1 MKSTHKRNVEAM
13 QAAPRCHSN
22 TKAGLPCKKPAMR
35 GSPLCKSHAYEPIR
49 LVPRTEHEGHRRRA
63 YAEQQQAIRGLAR
76 ELEQLIRKVKDNE
89 LPDWLTDRLAAL
101 RGSLVARGN
110 RDASPIITPARKV
123 APPQSAARS
132 AGTPPSTASAMPTQG
147 DTKTPAQLAAEQT
160 RNRAI
165 GAILGLA
172 VGDAIGVTTAGL
184 DRGTFRE
191 RLGMH
196 GRGLLDLEPG
206 EWSWDTAMMLVLG
219 DNLIDHREFD
229 PRTYL
234 EQLVD
239 HRDIGNYSPS
249 KKLNPGSM
257 TALALNRFEQ
267 FDELVAVEQAGIRP
281 QNGCLARMAPVAV
294 RYWRQPSTMLEV
306 AVQQA
311 RTTHSGT
318 GVEELSRA
326 FVELVAGAI
335 EGRSKSDLLTNCSR
349 QEPWGRTVTFGELRQ
364 ISNSRIDSGHEARTA
379 FQAALWCV
387 GTSDGFRNAVLKAR
401 ELGGDATSIGA
412 MAGQLAGAIY
422 GANSIPCDWLED
434 LAGHERIE
442 KMAVELFEAGR
453 A

>member
-63 YAEQQQAIRGLAR
+63 YVEQQQAIRGLAR
-76 ELEQLIRKVKDNE
+76 ELEQLIRKVEDND
-89 LPDWLTDRLAAL
+89 LPDWLTDRLAGL
-101 RGSLVARGN
+101 RRGLVALGD

-123 APPQSAARS
+123 APPRSAARS
-132 AGTPPSTASAMPTQG
+132 AGIRPSKVSATPTQG
-147 DTKTPAQLAAEQT
+147 DNKTHAQVSAEQT

-172 VGDAIGVTTAGL
+172 VGDAIGVTTARL
-184 DRGTFRE
+184 ERGTFRE
-191 RLGMH
+191 RAGMY
-196 GRGLLDLEPG
+196 GRGLLDLKPG

-219 DNLIDHREFD
+219 DNLVDHRAFE

-239 HRDIGNYSPS
+239 HRDTGLYSPS
-249 KKLNPGSM
+249 KQLAPGNM
-257 TALALNRFEQ
+257 TALALSRFEQ
-267 FDELVAVEQAGIRP
+267 FDELVAVEQARVRP
-281 QNGCLARMAPVAV
+281 TNGCLARMAPVAV
-294 RYWRQPSTMLEV
+294 RYWRQPATMLEV

-311 RTTHSGT
+311 KTTHSGS
-318 GVEELSRA
+318 GVEELSRS
-326 FVELVAGAI
+326 FVEVVAGAI
-335 EGRSKSDLLTNCSR
+335 EGRSKSHLLTICSR
-349 QEPWGRTVTFGELRQ
+349 QEPWGRTVTYGELQQ
-364 ISNSRIDSGHEARTA
+364 ISESRIESGHDARSA

-401 ELGGDATSIGA
+401 ELAGDATSIGA

-422 GANSIPCDWLED
+422 GVSSIPCDWLED
-434 LAGHERIE
+434 LAGRERIE
-442 KMAVELFEAGR
+442 KMAAELFEAGMS
-453 A
+453 